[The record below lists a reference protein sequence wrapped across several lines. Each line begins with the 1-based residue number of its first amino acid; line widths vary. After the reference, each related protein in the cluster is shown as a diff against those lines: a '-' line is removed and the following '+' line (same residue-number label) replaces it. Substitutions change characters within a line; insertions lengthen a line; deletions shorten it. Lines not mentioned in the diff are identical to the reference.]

1 MSLGEG
7 GTKKI
12 HGFADAKN
20 LDRVNERMPPRKDS
34 EKRKKQSRES
44 MRRKNEHFL
53 NFTMFFWLG
62 RLSSL
67 IASVE
72 YEETEKMRKM
82 MTEEKEERRRR
93 RGRG

>member
-1 MSLGEG
+1 
-7 GTKKI
+7 
-12 HGFADAKN
+12 
-20 LDRVNERMPPRKDS
+20 
-34 EKRKKQSRES
+34 